1 MRKEIVLGRAV
12 VRTLNRIPR
21 NTRELILDK
30 VRQYADDPAALANN
44 VKRLQGYSDRYRI
57 RVGDWRVIF
66 DDEGNVLLVVEVVP
80 RGGAYRP
87 RRHADGD
94 APRAG
99 V

>member
-80 RGGAYRP
+80 RGGAYR
-87 RRHADGD
+87 RG
-94 APRAG
+94 
-99 V
+99 